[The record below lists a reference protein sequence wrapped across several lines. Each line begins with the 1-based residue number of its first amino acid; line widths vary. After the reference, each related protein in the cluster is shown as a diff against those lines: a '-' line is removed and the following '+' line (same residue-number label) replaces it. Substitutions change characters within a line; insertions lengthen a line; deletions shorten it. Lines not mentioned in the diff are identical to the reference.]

1 MTALGSEPSFTRGG
15 PVWPVGLEG
24 VLPREMADPRFFLPE
39 GALER
44 GARDAIETW
53 HLVDQDP
60 LLRRP
65 AAEPLAPVAKTA
77 HARRKWWTVA
87 IVASLLFHSAVALF
101 FLEGDEQVLIEG
113 SEQAGITML
122 GNASEDQVS
131 SGDAVAET
139 EVTTVT
145 IVQNVM
151 ARTVETI
158 AAEAVPVEATEVVET
173 QQVEAEV
180 AMAEPVEEVVS
191 EQPVD
196 AVSEAPTE
204 PALEAPV
211 QPVQAAETIEEAPP
225 APAVDPAPQ
234 IMAMETIAPETDT
247 TAVPPVTDRAPAA
260 TAEIVEATPV
270 EVTEAVREEPVKESL
285 KEEVAKPKKA
295 EVKQPSPPKKA
306 AEKPAPKK
314 AEKKVAEK
322 PAPAAKSKAKAGS
335 GGKNAGDSRKG
346 AADGQEAGTTA
357 ASGKNGQM
365 ATAGNA
371 SVSNYPG
378 KVVSKLRRALRYPS
392 EARAQR
398 LRGEVQVAFTV
409 SSNGSVGGIRVV
421 RSSGS
426 PILDKAAI
434 ETVRRAAPF
443 PAIPDGR
450 KSWPFTVP
458 LAFVR

>member
-24 VLPREMADPRFFLPE
+24 LLPRELADPRFFLPE

-44 GARDAIETW
+44 GARDAIEAW
-53 HLVDQDP
+53 HLVDQSP
-60 LLRRP
+60 LLHRP
-65 AAEPLAPVAKTA
+65 PAEPLAPVAKSVQA
-77 HARRKWWTVA
+77 KRKWWTVA
-87 IVASLLFHSAVALF
+87 VVASLMIHSAIALF

-131 SGDAVAET
+131 SGDAMT
-139 EVTTVT
+139 DTDVTSVT

-151 ARTVETI
+151 ARAVETI
-158 AAEAVPVEATEVVET
+158 EAEAVPVEATDVVET
-173 QQVEAEV
+173 QPVEAEV
-180 AMAEPVEEVVS
+180 AMAEPVETVS
-191 EQPVD
+191 EVEPEPMI
-196 AVSEAPTE
+196 EAS
-204 PALEAPV
+204 A
-211 QPVQAAETIEEAPP
+211 QPVQATETMEEAPP

-234 IMAMETIAPETDT
+234 IMAMETIAPESDA

-260 TAEIVEATPV
+260 ISETVEAVAV
-270 EVTEAVREEPVKESL
+270 EAAETVREEPVKEAPP
-285 KEEVAKPKKA
+285 KEVPAPKKA
-295 EVKQPSPPKKA
+295 EKKKEPPAPKKA

-322 PAPAAKSKAKAGS
+322 PAPAAKSKTKAGS

-357 ASGKNGQM
+357 ASGKNGKT

-409 SSNGSVGGIRVV
+409 SSNGSIGGIRVV

-450 KSWPFTVP
+450 KNWPFTVP